1 MKSLVRLVS
10 PLGLGSEFGF
20 ASSITKATV
29 VLRTTLLLCKLRV
42 GATMVGVFML
52 AFSGMAGAEDVTGFK
67 GFRWGTD
74 FSVINQAKDLRWFR
88 VDGEI
93 GEHLSKKDAEYDSN
107 DELTVSYTYSFYDN
121 KLVIG
126 EIHFFDDH
134 ARYLSA
140 VKLLETKLGKPTE
153 VWEGN
158 SPVYFLEST
167 SIVCN
172 SKVNNIS
179 FWSVQYLSNK
189 VKREDEAKKAKKD
202 MEFDR
207 LFN

>member
-1 MKSLVRLVS
+1 MRNVFRL
-10 PLGLGSEFGF
+10 LF
-20 ASSITKATV
+20 I
-29 VLRTTLLLCKLRV
+29 
-42 GATMVGVFML
+42 GVFL
-52 AFSGMAGAEDVTGFK
+52 FALSGMVSAAEDIPGFK

-202 MEFDR
+202 KEFDR

>member
-1 MKSLVRLVS
+1 MKK
-10 PLGLGSEFGF
+10 FF
-20 ASSITKATV
+20 TV
-29 VLRTTLLLCKLRV
+29 MLV
-42 GATMVGVFML
+42 GALLFAL
-52 AFSGMAGAEDVTGFK
+52 SGMVSAAEDVTGFK

-140 VKLLETKLGKPTE
+140 VKLLEAKLGKPTE
-153 VWEGN
+153 IWEGN

-167 SIVCN
+167 YIVCN
-172 SKVNNIS
+172 SIVNSIS
-179 FWSVQYLSNK
+179 FWSVQYLRNK

-202 MEFDR
+202 KEFDR

>member
-1 MKSLVRLVS
+1 MKSLLR
-10 PLGLGSEFGF
+10 GL
-20 ASSITKATV
+20 
-29 VLRTTLLLCKLRV
+29 LV
-42 GATMVGVFML
+42 GALLFALSSMVS
-52 AFSGMAGAEDVTGFK
+52 AAEEVTGFK

-107 DELTVSYTYSFYDN
+107 DKLTISYTYSFYDN
-121 KLVIG
+121 KLVSG
-126 EIHFFDDH
+126 EIDFLDDH
-134 ARYLSA
+134 ARYLAA
-140 VKLLETKLGKPTE
+140 VKLLEEKFGKPTE
-153 VWEGN
+153 IWEGN

-167 SIVCN
+167 YIVCN
-172 SKVNNIS
+172 SIVNSIS
-179 FWSVQYLSNK
+179 FWSVQYLRNK

-202 MEFDR
+202 KEFDR